1 MARIVTFDSEFR
13 EEILSAFGKTKDSD
27 GFIVDVAE
35 PSSKVYT
42 QDGID
47 LESDRFAGIRKGSHV
62 FIRSDIR
69 SLIGLADFL
78 QERKP

>member
-1 MARIVTFDSEFR
+1 MARTVTFDSELR
-13 EEILSAFGKTKDSD
+13 GEVLGAFGKTKDSE
-27 GFIVDVAE
+27 GFVVDEAE
-35 PSSKVYT
+35 PSSKVCT

-47 LESDRFAGIRKGSHV
+47 LEFDKFAGIRKGSQI